1 MFAAEKGFDSLVE
14 FLLQTGCSLEM
25 KDKVRKSKEYGNV
38 IIMNQS
44 NDILSIEMLYNKLYT
59 DDILHTYFTLCSYE
73 YSSMNTSS

>member
-44 NDILSIEMLYNKLYT
+44 NDILSIEMLYDKLYT
-59 DDILHTYFTLCSYE
+59 DDILHTYITLCSCIHL
-73 YSSMNTSS
+73 

>member
-14 FLLQTGCSLEM
+14 FLLQSGCSLEM

-44 NDILSIEMLYNKLYT
+44 NDILSIEMLYDKLYT
-59 DDILHTYFTLCSYE
+59 DDILHTYITLCSCIHL
-73 YSSMNTSS
+73 